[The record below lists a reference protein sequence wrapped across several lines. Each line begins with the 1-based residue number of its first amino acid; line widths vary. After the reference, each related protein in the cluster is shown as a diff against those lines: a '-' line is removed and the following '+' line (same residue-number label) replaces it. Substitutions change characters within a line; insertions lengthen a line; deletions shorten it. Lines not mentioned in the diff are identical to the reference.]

1 MPDYSPQIDALRAR
15 WQAEPQ
21 SRVFAQLAEALR
33 KEGHFD
39 EAVKICQQGL
49 ERHPDYAAALV
60 TMGRAH
66 HEAGRVS
73 EAEIALEKAI
83 TLSPANLV
91 ANRLLGDIAMQNGDH
106 GKALE
111 RYTMLQQLN
120 PGDPE
125 IELLIARC
133 EAALPEIQEAL
144 VKGEPTVKVTHA
156 EARAA
161 AQAPAAA
168 AESAPTPAL
177 EETAPVSA
185 PEPQAGR
192 EPAETQEAA
201 APEIGI
207 SPEAPGLTSETLAEL
222 YVEQGH
228 AGHAVRAYERL
239 LAREPGNERWNARL
253 AQLRQMAPETPPE
266 ASPAAASLPATGA
279 EGGVLRRQLMSDI
292 ASLRDDARAA
302 KVRALRG
309 WLTALDRGKEQHA

>member
-1 MPDYSPQIDALRAR
+1 
-15 WQAEPQ
+15 
-21 SRVFAQLAEALR
+21 
-33 KEGHFD
+33 
-39 EAVKICQQGL
+39 
-49 ERHPDYAAALV
+49 
-60 TMGRAH
+60 MGRAH

-201 APEIGI
+201 APEIGPRRARR
-207 SPEAPGLTSETLAEL
+207 SRLRAPARPRTGQRALERPLGAASADGAGNPAGGFARRGKPSRHRGGRRRPAPPADERHRQPARRRARR
-222 YVEQGH
+222 QGSG
-228 AGHAVRAYERL
+228 A
-239 LAREPGNERWNARL
+239 ARL
-253 AQLRQMAPETPPE
+253 AYGP
-266 ASPAAASLPATGA
+266 
-279 EGGVLRRQLMSDI
+279 
-292 ASLRDDARAA
+292 
-302 KVRALRG
+302 
-309 WLTALDRGKEQHA
+309 